1 MDTIAFDREL
11 AEKGWVIFHDALKG
25 DLVGRLRRDCL
36 KWIDICTQYQIASK
50 INTNGDGTAHHSVGA
65 GDSIDEFIDLHLF
78 HAWLKHYFDSKPYIL
93 HACNPVGGFPRV
105 ENYVHRVHRDVATF
119 IPNYNLR
126 INMLV
131 MLDDFTIENGATR
144 VLSGSHRRAAQPDD
158 REFDANSESL
168 TGRAGSVVLFNSYL
182 WHRGTLNTTARDRV
196 ALTLSYG
203 PAFVKPQMD
212 YARLIGEEKG
222 AQLSDLTRQVLGF
235 NSRVPV
241 NLGEWYRPRSDRLYL
256 PDQG

>member
-1 MDTIAFDREL
+1 MDITTFDREMD
-11 AEKGWVIFHDALKG
+11 AKGWVIFPGAIEPG
-25 DLVGRLRRDCL
+25 LVDRLRHDCL
-36 KWIDICTQYQIASK
+36 KWIDICTQYQVASG
-50 INTNGDGTAHHSVGA
+50 INAQGDGTAHHSVGA
-65 GDSIDEFIDLHLF
+65 EDSIDEFIGLHVF
-78 HAWLKHYFDSKPYIL
+78 HAWLQHYFESKPYIL

-105 ENYVHRVHRDVATF
+105 QNYVHRVHRDVATF
-119 IPNYNLR
+119 IPDYRLR

-131 MLDDFTIENGATR
+131 MLDDFTLENGATR
-144 VLSGSHRRAAQPDD
+144 VLSGSHRQPVQPGDD
-158 REFDANSESL
+158 EFNARSEPL

-182 WHRGTLNTTARDRV
+182 WHKGTLNTTSRNRV

-212 YARLIGEEKG
+212 YARLIGEDRG
-222 AQLSDLTRQVLGF
+222 AALSPLTRQVLGF

-241 NLGEWYRPRSDRLYL
+241 SLAEWYRPRPDRLYL